1 MRVLPWL
8 VLIAV
13 TTTSLA
19 YAQDDDDLA
28 PISKTP
34 AKPKPVAKPK
44 PRPKPKPTPV
54 KPAPVDDDDLAP
66 IAASKGDVVV
76 KLPQGLSNA
85 LLSIDGKE
93 VGTLPVPPQSLTA
106 GEHTLKVKRL
116 GYAEFVKKITVAGG
130 KSLDVDVRL
139 TAASAVVSVTS
150 DLADAQVLIN
160 GRSMGSAPVTLE
172 VPPGSTEISVRKEGF
187 SPDNQTLTLIAG
199 KDYPVVVKFK
209 PGRTSTVVAAA
220 DRPVDPKLTPSEDPV
235 VGITT
240 PVVETP
246 ISQRWY
252 FWAGIA
258 AAAVV
263 TGAIIAAILLNQPPM
278 VVEAT
283 EARVCSPVGC
293 DIFFGKQSIRSALS
307 MSAGLLS
314 F

>member
-1 MRVLPWL
+1 MRALPWL
-8 VLIAV
+8 VLIAM

-44 PRPKPKPTPV
+44 PRPKPAPV

-66 IAASKGDVVV
+66 IAASKGDLVI
-76 KLPQGLSNA
+76 KSPQGLSNA
-85 LLSIDGKE
+85 VLSIDGKE

-106 GEHTLKVKRL
+106 GEHTLKVKRA
-116 GYAEFVKKITVAGG
+116 GYADFVKKVTVAGG
-130 KSLDVDVRL
+130 KSVDVEARL
-139 TAASAVVSVTS
+139 TAVAAVVSVTS
-150 DLADAQVLIN
+150 DVADAQVFIN

-172 VPPGSTEISVRKEGF
+172 LPPGPTELSVRKDGF

-209 PGRTSTVVAAA
+209 PGTTSTMVATA

-235 VGITT
+235 VGITS

-258 AAAVV
+258 AVAVA
-263 TGAIIAAILLNQPPM
+263 TGAIIAAILLSQPPM
-278 VVEAT
+278 VLEAT
-283 EARVCSPVGC
+283 QARVCGAAGC
-293 DIFFGKQSIRSALS
+293 DIFFGNQSIRSALS

>member
-44 PRPKPKPTPV
+44 PKPKPAPA

-85 LLSIDGKE
+85 VLSIDGKE

-116 GYAEFVKKITVAGG
+116 GYADFVKKITVAGG
-130 KSLDVDVRL
+130 KSLDVDARL

-150 DLADAQVLIN
+150 DLADAQVFIN
-160 GRSMGSAPVTLE
+160 GRAMGSAPVTLE

-246 ISQRWY
+246 IYQRWY

-258 AAAVV
+258 AVAVA
-263 TGAIIAAILLNQPPM
+263 TAAIITVLMLNQDPM
-278 VVEAT
+278 LIPAT
-283 EARVCSPVGC
+283 RERVCANDGC
-293 DIFFGKQSIRSALS
+293 DIFFGDQAVRSALS